1 MVNDPKPAGCE
12 YSKWIYLPLILAPLI
27 LFLPALIPGKSL
39 FWGITSIQF
48 IPWHWAALK
57 DIQQGVFPLWNSLN
71 GLGAPLA
78 ANYQSALFYPP
89 TWLVLIAGWIGGITW
104 MAWAHGLLIVL
115 HLIWAGWG
123 MKSLTAYLGISPIPQ
138 VICGLA
144 YGMCGYL
151 VARGEFLSMVQASSW
166 IPWILLAASQ
176 LAVPIKQ
183 ANLEGSKNLTKP
195 VFWLSLAFSGQ
206 WLSGHAQLAWYT
218 LIFCC
223 GWLFYGAVINGGIK
237 QVIKVMLL
245 TLAAGAIGFL
255 VSSIQLIPTIEYF
268 LQSQRSGVIDNQT
281 ALSYSFWPWRVIT
294 FLIPDFF
301 GNPGR
306 GDYWGYANYW
316 EDAIYVGILPLFFAF
331 NFVFGR
337 GMNRFADIR
346 EKVIP
351 FLWFAGITIVVA
363 FVMALGWN
371 TPVFPWLFE
380 HVPTFGLFNGPVRW
394 MILVE
399 VCIILLAGFG
409 AEEWIKHGFLHKKQI
424 NIWLTVVLAGIAG
437 ATGAWFFL
445 PEINRTFVTS
455 IMAVGVFLIG
465 YLILARFK
473 PKSGRLDVW
482 RILIIGWLSLDLIWA
497 GYSLNPVVDASF
509 YQTAVDTKY
518 FPALGSGQRIY
529 WDSNMEKTQKFSR
542 FFQFKDIRPTAD
554 MNNLPVTLLPNI
566 NILSNVALLNNFDP
580 MVPARFAEF
589 IKELA
594 ASPTE
599 ERNRYLSLA
608 NVNKV
613 SAVNSVDIHE
623 VGWQQINPLA
633 EVRLVPCAETAHDA
647 EESLNWMRS
656 AVMENRLGEKI
667 VVEVGSGWQSGC
679 QPVSASNKAEIV
691 TSERDKGLAVEIREN
706 PIKQW
711 LFIARTWYPGWQARI
726 DGVKVDLQRA
736 DYLFMAI
743 EVPAGNHSIEL
754 FYQPLSFQIGRLL
767 SICGILIIIGAAV
780 VSKIKKR
787 KLLKKETKLV

>member
-1 MVNDPKPAGCE
+1 MASDSKPAANE
-12 YSKWIYLPLILAPLI
+12 YSRWIYLPLILAPII
-27 LFLPALIPGKSL
+27 LFFPALIPGKSL

-57 DIQQGVFPLWNSLN
+57 DIQLGVLPLWNPLN

-89 TWLVLIAGWIGGITW
+89 TWLVLIAGWVGGITW

-151 VARGEFLSMVQASSW
+151 VARGEFLSMVQTASW

-176 LAVPIKQ
+176 LAVPFKQ
-183 ANLEGSKNLTKP
+183 ANLNGSKNLTKP
-195 VFWLSLAFSGQ
+195 VILLSIAFSGQ

-223 GWLFYGAVINGGIK
+223 AWLFYGAVINGGVR
-237 QVIKVMLL
+237 QVRRIMLL

-337 GMNRFADIR
+337 GKNHSADFR
-346 EKVIP
+346 EKIKP
-351 FLWFAGITIVVA
+351 FLWFTSIFIVVA
-363 FVMALGWN
+363 FMMALGWN

-380 HVPTFGLFNGPVRW
+380 HVPSFGLFNGPTRW

-399 VCIILLAGFG
+399 ICLILLAGFG
-409 AEEWIKHGFLHKKQI
+409 AEEWIKHGVLHKKQI
-424 NIWLTVVLAGIAG
+424 NIWMTMTLAGMAG
-437 ATGAWFFL
+437 AVGVWLFL

-455 IMAVGVFLIG
+455 ILAAGVFLIG
-465 YLILARFK
+465 YLILARIK
-473 PKSGRLDVW
+473 PNNDRLDIW
-482 RILIIGWLSLDLIWA
+482 RILIVSWLSLDLIWA
-497 GYSLNPVVDASF
+497 GFYLNPVVDASF
-509 YQTAVDTKY
+509 YQTEISSNSI
-518 FPALGSGQRIY
+518 PALVSNGRTY
-529 WDSNMEKTQKFSR
+529 WDSNMEKNQKFDR

-554 MNNLPVTLLPNI
+554 MNNLPFTLLPNI
-566 NILSNVALLNNFDP
+566 NILSNVSLLNNFDP
-580 MVPARFAEF
+580 MVPTRFADF
-589 IKELA
+589 MKELT
-594 ASPTE
+594 ASPIE
-599 ERNRYLSLA
+599 ERNRYLTLT
-608 NVNKV
+608 NVSVV
-613 SAVNSVDIHE
+613 SAVNPVDIYE
-623 VGWQQINPLA
+623 VGWEEINSLA
-633 EVRLVPCAETAHDA
+633 EVRLVPCAETAHNA
-647 EESLNWMRS
+647 EESLNWMRN
-656 AVMENRLGEKI
+656 AVKENRLAKKI
-667 VVEVGSGWQSGC
+667 VVEIDTGGQSSCQSGL
-679 QPVSASNKAEIV
+679 PSKKAAIVSSQ
-691 TSERDKGLAVEIREN
+691 RDKGLVIEIREN
-706 PIKQW
+706 PKKQW
-711 LFIARTWYPGWQARI
+711 LFITRSWYPGWQARI
-726 DGVKVDLQRA
+726 DGMKVDILRA

-743 EVPAGNHSIEL
+743 EIPAGNHTIEL
-754 FYQPLSFQIGRLL
+754 FYQPVSFQIGFML
-767 SICGILIIIGAAV
+767 SICGILFVVGAAV
-780 VSKIKKR
+780 VSKTKMR
-787 KLLKKETKLV
+787 KLFKEGEKVA